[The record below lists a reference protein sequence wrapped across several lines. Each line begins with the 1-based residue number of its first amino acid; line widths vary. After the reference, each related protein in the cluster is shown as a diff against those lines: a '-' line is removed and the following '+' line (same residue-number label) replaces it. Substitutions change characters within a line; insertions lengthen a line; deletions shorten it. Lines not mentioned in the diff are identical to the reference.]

1 MGPSEEQRK
10 GRGDRGRAEGENL
23 ERPYSP
29 MTLVEREKYIEE
41 NESNCQLPTG
51 QDQPINHSQKYEWG
65 GDGWE
70 WEGSGANLTPT
81 QFSLY
86 TTPEGDLRICRVLM
100 RYS

>member
-10 GRGDRGRAEGENL
+10 GRGDGGRAQGENL

-29 MTLVEREKYIEE
+29 MTLAEREKYIEE

-86 TTPEGDLRICRVLM
+86 CIKHRKGI
-100 RYS
+100 